1 MKYITI
7 AILLT
12 LVAFLLSEAAHA
24 QECSTPTEIAQIL
37 ADYSEIPVFAADSDG
52 KALMGFVN
60 YTTGTYSI
68 VLRLN
73 RGSYCL
79 VFFGDQWQDI

>member
-1 MKYITI
+1 MRYITL
-7 AILLT
+7 AILIILI
-12 LVAFLLSEAAHA
+12 AFLLSEAAHA

-37 ADYSEIPVFAADSDG
+37 ADYSEIPVFTADSDG

-60 YTTGTYSI
+60 YATGTYSI

-79 VFFGDQWQDI
+79 VLFGTHWQDL